1 MWPDPAYS
9 GSGHLGVG
17 HGRPSMDGSDGTHDG
32 SGDSGSDRG
41 GDEAGAE
48 DADLDSVQDAAAERQ
63 RERADHVED
72 ALAAVREDLG
82 EEKYPVSSEELAA
95 TYADQAIDL
104 PNETETLGSV
114 FDRIDEQ
121 FEDERAVYEAVVR
134 ELEAEERFPV
144 DAEAA
149 DEPPPT
155 WSEERAE
162 TQHEFREAPFD
173 DDDYESSVERSRE
186 RAREAQA
193 ESDEDDR
200 A

>member
-1 MWPDPAYS
+1 
-9 GSGHLGVG
+9 
-17 HGRPSMDGSDGTHDG
+17 MDGSDGTHDG
-32 SGDSGSDRG
+32 SGDSGADPE
-41 GDEAGAE
+41 GDDAGAE
-48 DADLDSVQDAAAERQ
+48 DPDLDRVQDAAEDRR
-63 RERADHVED
+63 RERTEHVED
-72 ALAAVREDLG
+72 ALAGVREDLG

-121 FEDERAVYEAVVR
+121 FEDERAVYEAVVT

-144 DAEAA
+144 DADAA
-149 DEPPPT
+149 GEPPPT
-155 WSEERAE
+155 WGEERAE

-173 DDDYESSVERSRE
+173 DEDHESSVERSRE
-186 RAREAQA
+186 RARRAQA

-200 A
+200 E